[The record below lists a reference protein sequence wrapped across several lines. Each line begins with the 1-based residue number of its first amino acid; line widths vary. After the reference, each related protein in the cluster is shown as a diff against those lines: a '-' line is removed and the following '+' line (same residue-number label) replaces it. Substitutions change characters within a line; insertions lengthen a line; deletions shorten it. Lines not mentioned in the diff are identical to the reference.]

1 MLVIIIT
8 VVKVINRDG
17 AASDKVMETVHYKG
31 FNHP

>member
-17 AASDKVMETVHYKG
+17 ASDKVMETVHYKG